1 MKRLVSRIIWISI
14 FSIAMAYLEAAI
26 VVYLR
31 RLFGI
36 GDLFLQ
42 VPPFDPQIAVIELG
56 RELAT
61 LIMLLAIGWIAGHNI
76 QSRLSFTFIAFGVW
90 DIFYYVWLNIFIGW
104 PTSLLD
110 PDLLFLIPLP
120 WWGPVLSPVLISI
133 LMITGGMAV
142 LREIEHKAFI
152 HFSLSF
158 WIPLIL
164 GVLMML
170 YSFMADAIQILPAS
184 SSVLNDLRPTQFN
197 WPVF

>member
-1 MKRLVSRIIWISI
+1 MNRLVSKIIWISI

-36 GDLFLQ
+36 GDLILQ
-42 VPPFDPQIAVIELG
+42 VPPFDQQIAVIELG

-76 QSRLSFTFIAFGVW
+76 QSRLSYTLIAFGVW
-90 DIFYYVWLNIFIGW
+90 DIFYYLWLNVFIGW
-104 PTSLLD
+104 PKSLLD

-133 LMITGGMAV
+133 LMITGGVAV
-142 LREIEHKAFI
+142 LRENENDIPV
-152 HFSLSF
+152 HFPLSF
-158 WIPLIL
+158 L
-164 GVLMML
+164 GFTLLGHFINALFFHGRCNSDVTRIHCRTKR
-170 YSFMADAIQILPAS
+170 FKANPI
-184 SSVLNDLRPTQFN
+184 
-197 WPVF
+197 